1 MPSRIGL
8 RPSFPMKPDPIPSGL
23 VLQARDRAL
32 VAAVAHYRFVKSNH
46 LHRLVAPSV
55 SLRIVQARLQKLTQH
70 RYLKRF
76 FLPVVL
82 DGQHAPPTHR
92 RQPVY
97 AITTHGARLVN
108 ESAAENVSPCLATE
122 RPSPMTL
129 LHHLVV
135 TDCLVSLAA
144 SCRERED
151 VRFEN
156 GEHDGIL
163 YSKLRAFRQRTRI
176 HNAVVPDG
184 TFTLYY
190 PTSNETLTFYLEV
203 VRADV
208 KGGNSTLLAK
218 MRRYVELHRRNFFR
232 DAYGHTRLRAVLFA
246 TTSDA
251 RAENLRR
258 VAGLL
263 TQGRRLFW
271 FGSYQE
277 KDSNGVPVTRLTP
290 ERILSLPWEDAE
302 KETFPLIQ
310 PCRPSPGRSAE

>member
-1 MPSRIGL
+1 MFRPPRNQSVVGL
-8 RPSFPMKPDPIPSGL
+8 H
-23 VLQARDRAL
+23 LQPRDAEL
-32 VAAVAHYRFVKSNH
+32 IAAVYHHRFLTSHH
-46 LHRLVAPSV
+46 LHRLVAPRV
-55 SLRIVQARLQKLTQH
+55 SLRVIQGRLRKLSVH
-70 RYLKRF
+70 NYLKRLY
-76 FLPVVL
+76 LPVVL

-97 AITTHGARLVN
+97 ALTTRGARLLT
-108 ESAAENVSPCLATE
+108 ESASEHPSPCMSTE

-129 LHHLVV
+129 QHHLVV
-135 TDCLVSLAA
+135 TDCLVSLAVA
-144 SCRERED
+144 CRERED

-184 TFTLYY
+184 TFTLHY
-190 PTSNETLTFYLEV
+190 PTPNETLTFYLEV

-208 KGGNSTLLAK
+208 KGGNRTLLAK
-218 MRRYVELHRRNFFR
+218 MRRYVELHRQNFFR

-258 VAGLL
+258 VADLL

-277 KDSNGVPVTRLTP
+277 KRSDGMPATRFTP
-290 ERILSLPWEDAE
+290 ERILSLRFGNAD
-302 KETFPLIQ
+302 KESFSLIQ
-310 PCRPSPGRSAE
+310 PCSSADGVNAE

>member
-1 MPSRIGL
+1 MFHVPRNQSVVGL
-8 RPSFPMKPDPIPSGL
+8 R
-23 VLQARDRAL
+23 LQPRDAEL
-32 VAAVAHYRFVKSNH
+32 IAAVLRYRFLKSTH
-46 LHRLVAPSV
+46 LHHLVAPNV
-55 SLRIVQARLQKLTQH
+55 SLRIVQERLRKLTLH

-76 FLPVVL
+76 YLPVVL

-97 AITTHGARLVN
+97 AITTRGARLLN
-108 ESAAENVSPCLATE
+108 ESADGTVSPCLSTE

-135 TDCLVSLAA
+135 TDGLVSLAVA
-144 SCRERED
+144 CRERVE

-163 YSKLRAFRQRTRI
+163 YSILRTYRQRSRI
-176 HNAVVPDG
+176 QNAVIPDG
-184 TFTLYY
+184 TFTLHY
-190 PTSNETLTFYLEV
+190 PTPNETLTFYLEV

-208 KGGNSTLLAK
+208 KGGNRTLLAK
-218 MRRYVELHRRNFFR
+218 MRRYVELHRQNFFR
-232 DAYGHTRLRAVLFA
+232 DAYGHPRLRAVLFA
-246 TTSDA
+246 TTSRA

-258 VAGLL
+258 MAESL

-277 KDSNGVPVTRLTP
+277 KGSDGVPVTRFTP
-290 ERILSLPWEDAE
+290 ERILSLLWEDAE
-302 KETFPLIQ
+302 QETFTLIQ
-310 PCRPSPGRSAE
+310 PCRPSPERSAE